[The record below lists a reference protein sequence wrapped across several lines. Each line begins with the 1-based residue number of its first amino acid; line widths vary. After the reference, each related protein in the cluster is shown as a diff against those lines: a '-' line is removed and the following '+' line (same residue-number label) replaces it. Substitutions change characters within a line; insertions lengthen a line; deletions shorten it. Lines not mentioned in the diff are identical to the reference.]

1 MCGSEN
7 PEDTKFCKICGSL
20 LKSKNYNEIQFDFNE
35 KIHSETSKQNNVK
48 SNEKSISKVEHKN
61 KSKSNNSSSVEKS
74 AGDAKRTSNSS
85 SVEKTAGNVKKTSNS
100 SSVEKGAGSAK
111 RTSNSSSVEKGA
123 GDAKRTSNS
132 SSVEKSAGSAKRTS
146 NSISVERGAGNTKKI
161 SNTKKNNNLVVSKT
175 SFCPNCGTENSIESK
190 FCYECGTSINGRN
203 TNRKS
208 FSNQNYTSNNYT
220 IANDKKRKANNKSSN
235 ISLILAFIWPGLGLI
250 YNGLV
255 KRGFVVMLVCIVFVY
270 IDVVIYMLIWLAQ
283 LFDSYLTLNAMRKG
297 KKPKLLA
304 IIGLPDGW

>member
-74 AGDAKRTSNSS
+74 AG
-85 SVEKTAGNVKKTSNS
+85 
-100 SSVEKGAGSAK
+100 
-111 RTSNSSSVEKGA
+111 
-123 GDAKRTSNS
+123 
-132 SSVEKSAGSAKRTS
+132 
-146 NSISVERGAGNTKKI
+146 NTKKI

-190 FCYECGTSINGRN
+190 FCYECGTSINGIS
-203 TNRKS
+203 TNQKS

-220 IANDKKRKANNKSSN
+220 ISNDKKRKANNKSSN

>member
-100 SSVEKGAGSAK
+100 SSVEK
-111 RTSNSSSVEKGA
+111 
-123 GDAKRTSNS
+123 
-132 SSVEKSAGSAKRTS
+132 
-146 NSISVERGAGNTKKI
+146 GAGNTKKI

>member
-85 SVEKTAGNVKKTSNS
+85 SVEKS
-100 SSVEKGAGSAK
+100 AGS
-111 RTSNSSSVEKGA
+111 
-123 GDAKRTSNS
+123 AKRTSNS

-146 NSISVERGAGNTKKI
+146 NSSSLERSAGNAKGA

-190 FCYECGTSINGRN
+190 FCYECGTSINGRS

-220 IANDKKRKANNKSSN
+220 IANDKKRKANNKSSI

-304 IIGLPDGW
+304 IMGLPDGW

>member
-20 LKSKNYNEIQFDFNE
+20 LKSKNYNEIQFDFNK

-74 AGDAKRTSNSS
+74 AG
-85 SVEKTAGNVKKTSNS
+85 
-100 SSVEKGAGSAK
+100 SAK
-111 RTSNSSSVEKGA
+111 RA
-123 GDAKRTSNS
+123 
-132 SSVEKSAGSAKRTS
+132 
-146 NSISVERGAGNTKKI
+146 

-190 FCYECGTSINGRN
+190 FCYECGTSINGRS

-220 IANDKKRKANNKSSN
+220 IANDKKRKANNKSSI

-304 IIGLPDGW
+304 IMGLPDGW

>member
-1 MCGSEN
+1 M
-7 PEDTKFCKICGSL
+7 
-20 LKSKNYNEIQFDFNE
+20 
-35 KIHSETSKQNNVK
+35 
-48 SNEKSISKVEHKN
+48 
-61 KSKSNNSSSVEKS
+61 
-74 AGDAKRTSNSS
+74 
-85 SVEKTAGNVKKTSNS
+85 
-100 SSVEKGAGSAK
+100 
-111 RTSNSSSVEKGA
+111 
-123 GDAKRTSNS
+123 
-132 SSVEKSAGSAKRTS
+132 
-146 NSISVERGAGNTKKI
+146 
-161 SNTKKNNNLVVSKT
+161 VSKT

>member
-85 SVEKTAGNVKKTSNS
+85 
-100 SSVEKGAGSAK
+100 
-111 RTSNSSSVEKGA
+111 
-123 GDAKRTSNS
+123 
-132 SSVEKSAGSAKRTS
+132 
-146 NSISVERGAGNTKKI
+146 SVERGAGNTKKI

>member
-7 PEDTKFCKICGSL
+7 LEDTKFCKICGSL
-20 LKSKNYNEIQFDFNE
+20 LKSKNYNEIQFDFNK

-74 AGDAKRTSNSS
+74 AG
-85 SVEKTAGNVKKTSNS
+85 
-100 SSVEKGAGSAK
+100 SAK
-111 RTSNSSSVEKGA
+111 RTSNSSSLERSA
-123 GDAKRTSNS
+123 GNAKR
-132 SSVEKSAGSAKRTS
+132 A
-146 NSISVERGAGNTKKI
+146 

-190 FCYECGTSINGRN
+190 FCYECGTSINGKS

-220 IANDKKRKANNKSSN
+220 IANDKKRKANNKSSI

-304 IIGLPDGW
+304 IMGLPDGW

>member
-85 SVEKTAGNVKKTSNS
+85 SVEK
-100 SSVEKGAGSAK
+100 GAGSAK
-111 RTSNSSSVEKGA
+111 RTSNSSSVKGSV
-123 GDAKRTSNS
+123 GSAKRTSNS
-132 SSVEKSAGSAKRTS
+132 SSVEK
-146 NSISVERGAGNTKKI
+146 GAGNTKKI

>member
-20 LKSKNYNEIQFDFNE
+20 LKSKNYNEIQFDFNK

-61 KSKSNNSSSVEKS
+61 KSKSNNSSSVEM
-74 AGDAKRTSNSS
+74 
-85 SVEKTAGNVKKTSNS
+85 
-100 SSVEKGAGSAK
+100 
-111 RTSNSSSVEKGA
+111 
-123 GDAKRTSNS
+123 
-132 SSVEKSAGSAKRTS
+132 
-146 NSISVERGAGNTKKI
+146 GAGNAKRA

-190 FCYECGTSINGRN
+190 FCYECGTSINGRS